1 VDTATAAAARLRT
14 ALQRAQAMRSSTYA
28 AWEIRYAFDDILR
41 ATDAQLTYQTGDG
54 VIGCELAVAEAIAAP
69 HYAAEHLDLVG
80 DYYLEFARQLSGRLR
95 RNASNPAMRAWL
107 DQAVDAGLKAG
118 GGQRALASLSK
129 ALEALRRGLYPT
141 LQSMPAV
148 ASLAGCPQLEA
159 YAHKVVQAI
168 SLGAPAYNAGDADA
182 CYRIYHNAAE
192 SIVQEIGASEPCSDV
207 RRLLQS
213 AMEEAERLSAEHAA
227 WALRRAFDHLLTA
240 AVGEQPVRDTGG
252 DD

>member
-1 VDTATAAAARLRT
+1 
-14 ALQRAQAMRSSTYA
+14 MRSSTYA

-80 DYYLEFARQLSGRLR
+80 DYYLEFARQLSARLR

-192 SIVQEIGASEPCSDV
+192 SIVQEIGASEPCADV

-213 AMEEAERLSAEHAA
+213 AMEEAEHLSAEHAA
-227 WALRRAFDHLLTA
+227 WALRRAFDHLLAA
-240 AVGEQPVRDTGG
+240 AVGEQPVRDTSG
-252 DD
+252 DE